1 MFLVGRQTDR
11 ELGSTLRE
19 LLDQRAGDQ
28 FALHEQY
35 LNPQMVRV
43 LRTIGFDRSYVRAEG
58 AYLWDDRGDRY
69 LDLLAGFGVFAV
81 GRNHPAVVRALE
93 EVLQG
98 RLPSLVQIDV
108 SLLAGLLAERLLAT
122 LPERRARETSTG
134 RRA

>member
-1 MFLVGRQTDR
+1 
-11 ELGSTLRE
+11 
-19 LLDQRAGDQ
+19 
-28 FALHEQY
+28 
-35 LNPQMVRV
+35 MVRV